1 MKKRVGEMKRA
12 RVLLADDHALML
24 DGIRNVLKTRYTV
37 AGAVEDGKA
46 LVEAAIRLKP
56 DLIILDITMPVL
68 NGIDAAREIRHHLPE
83 VKLLFVTMHTRPT
96 YLQAALEAG
105 ANGYVVKSSG
115 RKEIL
120 DAVAKVLRGRL
131 HITPGVGGDGV
142 NLVADSAQA
151 AASLRLSPRERQILQ
166 LVAEGKSRK
175 EVAYALEISE
185 KTVAFH
191 RNNLK
196 HKLGLTT
203 TAQLTRYAL
212 DEGLV

>member
-1 MKKRVGEMKRA
+1 MKRA

-24 DGIRNVLKTRYTV
+24 DGIRNVLKTHYTV

-68 NGIDAAREIRHHLPE
+68 NGIDAAREIRQHLPE

-120 DAVAKVLRGRL
+120 DAVAKVLSGKL

-142 NLVADSAQA
+142 KLVEDSARA

-196 HKLGLTT
+196 RKLGLTT
-203 TAQLTRYAL
+203 TAQLTRHAL

>member
-1 MKKRVGEMKRA
+1 
-12 RVLLADDHALML
+12 ML
-24 DGIRNVLKTRYTV
+24 DGIRNVLKTHYTV
-37 AGAVEDGKA
+37 AGTVEDGQA
-46 LVEAAIRLKP
+46 LVEAALRLKP

-68 NGIDAAREIRHHLPE
+68 NGIDAARQIRQHLPD
-83 VKLLFVTMHTRPT
+83 VKLLFLTMHTRPT

-105 ANGYVVKSSG
+105 ANGFVVKSSG

-120 DAVAKVLRGRL
+120 AAAATVLQGKL
-131 HITPGVGGDGV
+131 HVTPGVGGDGV
-142 NLVADSAQA
+142 NAPADSAHA
-151 AASLRLSPRERQILQ
+151 AASLRLTPRERQILQ

-175 EVAYALEISE
+175 EVAFTLEISE

-196 HKLGLTT
+196 RKLGLAT

>member
-1 MKKRVGEMKRA
+1 MKRA

-24 DGIRNVLKTRYTV
+24 DGIRNVLKTHYTV
-37 AGAVEDGKA
+37 AGTVEDGQA
-46 LVEAAIRLKP
+46 LVEAALRLKP

-68 NGIDAAREIRHHLPE
+68 NGIDAARQIRQHLPD
-83 VKLLFVTMHTRPT
+83 VKLLFLTMHTRPT

-105 ANGYVVKSSG
+105 ANGFVVKSSG

-120 DAVAKVLRGRL
+120 AAAATVLQGKL
-131 HITPGVGGDGV
+131 HVTPGVGGDGV
-142 NLVADSAQA
+142 NAPADSAHA
-151 AASLRLSPRERQILQ
+151 AASLRLTPRERQILQ

-175 EVAYALEISE
+175 EVAFTLEISE

-196 HKLGLTT
+196 HKLGLAT